1 MTDQISKLTRDAVG
15 LPFDERVAL
24 VEAVMVSLDADSF
37 DGVWSQEMRQ
47 RLVAYRIG
55 GIEAQ
60 DFGDY
65 LKKYEVK

>member
-1 MTDQISKLTRDAVG
+1 MTDHVSKLTQDAMA

-24 VEAVMVSLDADSF
+24 IEAVMVSLDADSL

-47 RLVAYRIG
+47 RLIAYRIG